1 MHLKYSGN
9 ASHLFSGSTI
19 VLLRFVSIFGQNGGE
34 KMEEESEFGERRS
47 TRLSFRSFSD
57 IDEPVSLLCD
67 NDNIND

>member
-1 MHLKYSGN
+1 M
-9 ASHLFSGSTI
+9 
-19 VLLRFVSIFGQNGGE
+19 LLRFVSIFGQNGGE

-47 TRLSFRSFSD
+47 TRLSIRSFSD